1 MFIGVKKGDKMSECT
16 HDCETCGQT
25 CEKKEFMAKP
35 LPSTKIG
42 KMIAVMSG
50 KGGVGKSMVTDL
62 LAVNTLRSG
71 RSVAVL
77 DADITGPSVPKAFGI
92 TEKATGR
99 EDEKIN
105 PVITKQ
111 GVKIMSMNLLLP
123 EDNDPVVWR
132 GPVISGA
139 VKQFFTDVYWDNVDY
154 MYVDMPPGTGDVPLT
169 VFQSLPVD
177 GIVIVTTPQDLV
189 SMIVG
194 KAVKMAEMMNI
205 KILGIIENM
214 SYVECPDCKTK
225 IYPFGESK
233 LEEIAAEYSL
243 PILGRLPITSE
254 LSELTDKGEIENV
267 GNYLAD
273 AMNVILG

>member
-1 MFIGVKKGDKMSECT
+1 MSECT

-92 TEKATGR
+92 TEKATGT

-139 VKQFFTDVYWDNVDY
+139 VKQFFTDVYWDNVDF
-154 MYVDMPPGTGDVPLT
+154 MYVDMPPGKGDVPLT

-225 IYPFGESK
+225 IYPFGKSK
-233 LEEIAAEYSL
+233 LEEVAAEYSL

-267 GNYLAD
+267 GNYLTD

>member
-1 MFIGVKKGDKMSECT
+1 MSECT
-16 HDCETCGQT
+16 HDCETCNQT
-25 CEKKEFMAKP
+25 CEKKDFMAKP
-35 LPSTKIG
+35 LPDTKIG

-50 KGGVGKSMVTDL
+50 KGGVGKSMVTNL

-71 RSVAVL
+71 RKTAVL
-77 DADITGPSVPKAFGI
+77 DADVTGPSVPKAFGI
-92 TEKATGR
+92 TEKAMGS
-99 EDEKIN
+99 EDGKIF
-105 PVITKQ
+105 PVLTKQ
-111 GVKIMSMNLLLP
+111 GIKVMSMNLLLP
-123 EDNDPVVWR
+123 EDNDPVIWR

-139 VKQFFTDVYWDNVDY
+139 VKQFFTDVYWQDVDY

-194 KAVKMAEMMNI
+194 KAVKMAEMMNV

-225 IYPFGESK
+225 IYPFGKSK
-233 LEEIAAEYSL
+233 LEQVAAEYSL
-243 PILGRLPITSE
+243 PILGRLPITFD
-254 LSELTDKGEIENV
+254 LSELTDKGEIESA
-267 GNYLAD
+267 GEYLTD
-273 AMNVILG
+273 AMNVIFNA

>member
-1 MFIGVKKGDKMSECT
+1 MGCD
-16 HDCETCGQT
+16 HDCGSCGET
-25 CEKKEFMAKP
+25 CEKKDFMAKP

-71 RSVAVL
+71 RKVAVL

-92 TEKATGR
+92 TEKATATD
-99 EDEKIN
+99 DEKIN

-111 GVKIMSMNLLLP
+111 GIKIMSMNLLLP
-123 EDNDPVVWR
+123 EDNDPVIWR

-139 VKQFFTDVYWDNVDY
+139 VKQFFTDVYWQDVDY
-154 MYVDMPPGTGDVPLT
+154 MYIDMPPGTGDVPLT

-225 IYPFGESK
+225 IYPFGKSK
-233 LEEIAAEYSL
+233 LEEVAAEYSL
-243 PILGRLPITSE
+243 PILGRLPISPE
-254 LSELTDKGEIENV
+254 LSSLTDKGEIENV
-267 GNYLAD
+267 GDYLSD

>member
-1 MFIGVKKGDKMSECT
+1 MSDCT
-16 HDCETCGQT
+16 HDCETCGQK
-25 CEKKEFMAKP
+25 CGKEDFMAKP
-35 LPSTKIG
+35 LPTTKIG

-50 KGGVGKSMVTDL
+50 KGGVGKSMVCDL

-71 RSVAVL
+71 RKVAVL
-77 DADITGPSVPKAFGI
+77 DADVTGPSVPRAFGLK
-92 TEKATGR
+92 EKAMAT
-99 EDEKIN
+99 EDGKIY
-105 PVITKQ
+105 PVVSEQ
-111 GVKIMSMNLLLP
+111 GVKVMSMNLLLD
-123 EDNDPVVWR
+123 EDDSPVVWR

-139 VKQFFTDVYWDNVDY
+139 VKQFYTDVVWEDVDY

-194 KAVKMAEMMNI
+194 KAVKMAEMMNV

-214 SYVECPDCKTK
+214 SYVECPDCGKK
-225 IYPFGESK
+225 IYPYGKSK
-233 LEEIAAEYSL
+233 LEKVAAEYSI
-243 PILGRLPITSE
+243 PVLGRLPITPE
-254 LSELTDKGEIENV
+254 LSEKTDYGEIESV

-273 AMNVILG
+273 AMNVIFNA

>member
-1 MFIGVKKGDKMSECT
+1 MGCD
-16 HDCETCGQT
+16 HDCGSCGET
-25 CEKKEFMAKP
+25 CEKKDFMAKP

-71 RSVAVL
+71 RKVAVL

-92 TEKATGR
+92 TEKATATD
-99 EDEKIN
+99 DEKIN

-111 GVKIMSMNLLLP
+111 GIKIMSMNLLLP
-123 EDNDPVVWR
+123 EDNDPVIWR

-139 VKQFFTDVYWDNVDY
+139 VKQFFTDVYWQDVDY

-225 IYPFGESK
+225 IYPFGKSK
-233 LEEIAAEYSL
+233 LEEVAAEYSL
-243 PILGRLPITSE
+243 PILGRLPISPE
-254 LSELTDKGEIENV
+254 LSSLTDKGEIENV
-267 GNYLAD
+267 GDYLSD

>member
-1 MFIGVKKGDKMSECT
+1 MSDCT

-25 CEKKEFMAKP
+25 CEKKDFMAKP
-35 LPSTKIG
+35 LKTTKIG

-62 LAVNTLRSG
+62 LAVNTLRTG
-71 RSVAVL
+71 RKVAVL

-92 TEKATGR
+92 TEKATGT

-111 GVKIMSMNLLLP
+111 GIKIMSMNLLLP
-123 EDNDPVVWR
+123 EDSDPVVWR

-139 VKQFFTDVYWDNVDY
+139 VKQFYTDVVWNDVDY

-189 SMIVG
+189 SMIVA

-225 IYPFGESK
+225 IYPFGKSK
-233 LEEIAAEYSL
+233 LEEVASEYSI
-243 PILGRLPITSE
+243 PVLGRLPMTSE

-267 GNYLAD
+267 GNYLQD
-273 AMNVILG
+273 AMAVILG